1 MLILKAA
8 ALAIVICVL
17 ALCLKKDQ
25 PGFAFL
31 VSVCGALCLLAMSAA
46 QIEPVIRQLRELAA
60 LVEAPSFGILL
71 RVLAIALIAQ
81 LAADLC
87 RECGLASA
95 GFCVEL
101 FGRVL
106 AMMEALPLLQSLVQ
120 SFLSFLP

>member
-46 QIEPVIRQLRELAA
+46 QIEPVIRQLRDLAA
-60 LVEAPSFGILL
+60 LVDAPSFGILL

>member
-17 ALCLKKDQ
+17 ALCLKKNQ

>member
-46 QIEPVIRQLRELAA
+46 QIEPVIRQLRDLAA
-60 LVEAPSFGILL
+60 LVNAPSFGILL

>member
-60 LVEAPSFGILL
+60 LVEAPSCGILL

>member
-46 QIEPVIRQLRELAA
+46 QIEQVIRQLRELAA
-60 LVEAPSFGILL
+60 QVEAPSFGILL

>member
-31 VSVCGALCLLAMSAA
+31 VSVCGALCLLAMSSA

-60 LVEAPSFGILL
+60 LVEAPSFVILL

-87 RECGLASA
+87 RECVLASA

-101 FGRVL
+101 FGRIL